1 MSPSWKPII
10 RIKLELTWNDQ
21 IKRWKFFHY
30 SLRCFRRHIS
40 KSFDLKEHKYV
51 SEVFF
56 IYIKNLTKKIPFF
69 IYFFN
74 IFLYLLQEIFYHTI
88 FIYER
93 TASIKNTFSRFSEK
107 REVSVARIHL
117 VKNSG
122 TRANGSSMEFRGG
135 LSAIASPRTVLSGR
149 CNGEPIVSPLMPRM
163 RTTIAVRDEPST
175 FTAWW
180 LMVLRASR
188 NSIEPRAI
196 HSRIRKRTR
205 ISKSWETGIFKR
217 KMSIRVDELLT
228 IYENLRYLQFF

>member
-1 MSPSWKPII
+1 M
-10 RIKLELTWNDQ
+10 
-21 IKRWKFFHY
+21 
-30 SLRCFRRHIS
+30 
-40 KSFDLKEHKYV
+40 
-51 SEVFF
+51 
-56 IYIKNLTKKIPFF
+56 
-69 IYFFN
+69 
-74 IFLYLLQEIFYHTI
+74 QEIFYHTI

-196 HSRIRKRTR
+196 LVHSRIR
-205 ISKSWETGIFKR
+205 KSWETGIFKR
-217 KMSIRVDELLT
+217 KMLVYSRGWIINNLREFKIFAIFLIAFLLFFFYIKNLCSIQRVFYT
-228 IYENLRYLQFF
+228 FIFGYENEERILGHFLLV

>member
-1 MSPSWKPII
+1 M
-10 RIKLELTWNDQ
+10 
-21 IKRWKFFHY
+21 
-30 SLRCFRRHIS
+30 
-40 KSFDLKEHKYV
+40 
-51 SEVFF
+51 
-56 IYIKNLTKKIPFF
+56 
-69 IYFFN
+69 
-74 IFLYLLQEIFYHTI
+74 QEIFYHTI

-217 KMSIRVDELLT
+217 KMLVYSRGWI
-228 IYENLRYLQFF
+228 INNLREFKINICNFFNHFPLIFFFFLYRKPVLDPESFLYFYFWIRKWRKNPGPFSISIV